1 MRVLQ
6 KAGLV
11 QLEEGDTPAE
21 PPPESAHHDA
31 DIGDVGGEPGSD
43 VVNERSAVGPGSGP
57 PAGPVPSVAGANAA
71 TSVAEQRPFD
81 EIYADQSVAAS
92 PFTAEKLLRILDGLA
107 ALEPPARKAAVLAL
121 DAADDAWS
129 IDDALLDAQRKS
141 KALRAAKLQLED
153 QARAALA
160 SAKAQIEERERE
172 QQGKVATIR
181 KQIAELEAL
190 LEREVT
196 RATEAKAAL
205 GNMAIGAKEACQRE
219 TARLDVEIVRL
230 SRIAEVFAPA
240 DAGTQRQA

>member
-21 PPPESAHHDA
+21 PSPESVRHGVDA
-31 DIGDVGGEPGSD
+31 GIGPGSD
-43 VVNERSAVGPGSGP
+43 GALEQSD
-57 PAGPVPSVAGANAA
+57 AGPDTGPARGPAANTAA
-71 TSVAEQRPFD
+71 PDATTGIAEQRPFED
-81 EIYADQSVAAS
+81 IYASQSVAAS

-107 ALEPPARKAAVLAL
+107 ALDPPARKAAVLAL

-129 IDDALLDAQRKS
+129 IDDALLDAQHKS
-141 KALRAAKLQLED
+141 KALRSAKLQLED

-160 SAKAQIEERERE
+160 SAKAQIEEQERR
-172 QQGKVATIR
+172 QQGTVATIR

-196 RATEAKAAL
+196 RATEAKVAL
-205 GNMAIGAKEACQRE
+205 GNMATGAKEACLRE

-240 DAGTQRQA
+240 DTGTRREA